1 MLKILLVRFT
11 IFRGHWNAA
20 SRWAGAMFL
29 LLRLE
34 ATGNSREVVQ
44 CLTSYWYIFY
54 FLRPLGVAERL
65 CNVKNFIGDV
75 FYF

>member
-1 MLKILLVRFT
+1 MLKILLVMFS
-11 IFRGHWNAA
+11 IFRGHLN

-44 CLTSYWYIFY
+44 CLTSYWYILY
-54 FLRPLGVAERL
+54 F
-65 CNVKNFIGDV
+65 
-75 FYF
+75 